1 MTHRRDHRAQGAPT
15 LGEPTPPSARGLLRT
30 GLLHRDADAADTPAQ
45 CHTFARLNSS
55 SGEQAISPFGTLDAL
70 RVATFGGAPSVGMPG
85 RLGMLKAGLPADL
98 IAVDTGRLHLRP
110 RGDAVGTVVDFC
122 SNSDV
127 DVDGT
132 LRKWGEGIIGTDVAR
147 TIAEAERCRERVLGA
162 VNTAR
167 PTAGR
172 GYTGHAPG
180 LLAPGLGVRL
190 GGE

>member
-1 MTHRRDHRAQGAPT
+1 
-15 LGEPTPPSARGLLRT
+15 
-30 GLLHRDADAADTPAQ
+30 
-45 CHTFARLNSS
+45 
-55 SGEQAISPFGTLDAL
+55 
-70 RVATFGGAPSVGMPG
+70 MPG

>member
-1 MTHRRDHRAQGAPT
+1 MDEITAPKGHRRSGSPPRHRHEVCYGLDFFTEMRT
-15 LGEPTPPSARGLLRT
+15 LLTLQRSA
-30 GLLHRDADAADTPAQ
+30 A
-45 CHTFARLNSS
+45 FARLNSS

-70 RVATFGGAPSVGMPG
+70 RVATSGGAPSVGMPG